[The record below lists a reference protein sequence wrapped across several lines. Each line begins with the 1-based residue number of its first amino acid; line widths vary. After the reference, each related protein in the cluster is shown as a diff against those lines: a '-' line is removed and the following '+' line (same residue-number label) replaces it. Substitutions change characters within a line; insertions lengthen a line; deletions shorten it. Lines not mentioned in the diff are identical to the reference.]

1 MLCAERSVVMNFTLV
16 AALIFLAALVLVVI
30 VGVGERKN
38 GHARDDE

>member
-1 MLCAERSVVMNFTLV
+1 MDMSNHPT
-16 AALIFLAALVLVVI
+16 ALIFLAALVLVVI